1 MVNAPA
7 SDLSLLDA
15 LAADLLAR
23 FDAAPD
29 GLSRRTLLWLD
40 PAGEFARLVPQLDT
54 PLAAAQVSVL
64 TCAQDDGM
72 QWPVKLAILRRDAAE
87 AAGEEAQRILVYLPG
102 WERAALTPGPDGTPP
117 ALWSIYEQRYKGAIW
132 GRGAWEPGAVPTP
145 WSLLGW
151 LRERGLRVADE
162 AAAQSLV
169 KGGGDS
175 LLARYAERHRTSLVS
190 EWPRPLRITDVRND
204 LSGDPRDTLR
214 SLFLAPDRE
223 VATWGENRDLTLE
236 RLAAEYGF
244 ALSPETDAD
253 GDTLADTCA
262 VQLAL
267 TEAWDAF
274 GRVKEYPFASKL
286 PRGAGQRARQIA
298 FLREDIAPNTTL
310 APRYVARIA
319 RLEHD
324 YPLAD
329 WAAGKPG
336 QPVGLPH
343 LARTRWA
350 RCLTAFNAAAANDD
364 WPSARQF
371 LTEHAEEI
379 AAGAAHH
386 AMASARENGDED
398 APHWPV
404 FAALHELCSVGAQA
418 MDESEQIQGIALLV
432 TAYTERWWHADALH
446 LQIRRECASSLALH
460 RVRRIADLAY
470 FDTVQRV
477 NERFSTTV
485 EMGGSWPPPGFPP
498 VTAIV
503 PEVWGGDERRGVV
516 ICDSLR
522 WDLAQAVRE
531 RLGTNASVRA
541 VWSTLPSATPY
552 GMTAMLPLPEG
563 GAARQY
569 APTVAIRDGAGRNL
583 ATRDGRKALLEA
595 TYGVGGK
602 AGVAFLDME
611 DVLQGAAIPRAGR
624 VVVFDNNID
633 EQGHKGTEELPL
645 LTAQL
650 VGNVAR
656 TVTRLHEAGIGAVH
670 VLTDHGFLLL
680 APGCVDDLGRPEVPI
695 AQALTRSPRYAALKP
710 DSPYT
715 DIFTLPSPW
724 PGDMVR
730 LGFPRG
736 VRTLEKADEYEHGGI
751 SLHECVIPA
760 LVSRRSPV
768 AASLGVDLRV
778 TTTTLTGGTVPAILV
793 PVIPPGQVPLGGLAP
808 LMVRLWVET
817 ADDGAAVR
825 EVTEVSEIEVRAD
838 TDELRPPIYL
848 REGLDLRVGQHLT
861 LRATDAATGRDLG
874 RIPLDLIVDWE

>member
-7 SDLSLLDA
+7 TDLPLLDA

-29 GLSRRTLLWLD
+29 GLPRRTLLWLD
-40 PAGEFARLVPQLDT
+40 PAGEFARLVPHLDA
-54 PLAAAQVSVL
+54 PLVAAGVTVL
-64 TCAQDDGM
+64 TCARDDGM

-87 AAGEEAQRILVYLPG
+87 AAGEATERILVYLPG
-102 WERAALTPGPDGTPP
+102 WERAALTPGPDGAPP
-117 ALWSIYEQRYKGAIW
+117 ALWSVYEQRYKGAIW
-132 GRGAWEPGAVPTP
+132 GRGACEPGAVPPP

-151 LRERGLRVADE
+151 LREKGLRVADE

-175 LLARYAERHRTSLVS
+175 LLARYAEKHRASFVP

-214 SLFLAPDRE
+214 ALFLAPDKE

-236 RLAAEYGF
+236 RLATEYG
-244 ALSPETDAD
+244 LSLPPETDAG
-253 GDTLADTCA
+253 GDTLADACA

-274 GRVKEYPFASKL
+274 GRVKEFPFASKL

-310 APRYVARIA
+310 APRFFARMA

-329 WAAGKPG
+329 WAAGKAG

-343 LARTRWA
+343 LARTRWTRFLA
-350 RCLTAFNAAAANDD
+350 AFNAAAANDD
-364 WPSARQF
+364 WPSARAF
-371 LTEHAEEI
+371 LAEHAEEI

-386 AMASARENGDED
+386 AVPSASENDGED

-404 FAALHELCSVGAQA
+404 LAALHELCAAGERAV
-418 MDESEQIQGIALLV
+418 DESEQLQGVAAQV
-432 TAYTERWWHADALH
+432 AAYTERWWCADALH
-446 LQIRRECASSLALH
+446 LRIRRDCAGSLVLH

-470 FDTVQRV
+470 FDAVQRI
-477 NERFSTTV
+477 NERFSAAV
-485 EMGGSWPPPGFPP
+485 EAGGTWPPSGAPP
-498 VTAIV
+498 ITAIV

-531 RLGTNASVRA
+531 RLGANASVRA

-563 GAARQY
+563 GAVRQY
-569 APTVAIRDGAGRNL
+569 APSVAIRDGAGHNL

-595 TYGVGGK
+595 TYGTGGK

-611 DVLQGAAIPRAGR
+611 AVLQGAVIPRAGR

-656 TVTRLHEAGIGAVH
+656 TVTRLHEAGIGTVH
-670 VLTDHGFLLL
+670 ILTDHGFLLL
-680 APGCVDDLGRPEVPI
+680 APGCVDDLGRPEVPV
-695 AQALTRSPRYAALKP
+695 AQALTRSSRYAALKP

-715 DIFTLPSPW
+715 DIFSLPSPW
-724 PGDMVR
+724 PGDAVR

-736 VRTLEKADEYEHGGI
+736 VRTLEKADEYEHGGV

-760 LVSRRSPV
+760 IVSRRAPTV
-768 AASLGVDLRV
+768 ASLGIDLRV
-778 TTTTLTGGTVPAILV
+778 TTPTLTGGTVPASIS
-793 PVIPPGQVPLGGLAP
+793 PVMPPGQVPLGGPPP
-808 LMVRLWVET
+808 LVVRLWVET
-817 ADDGAAVR
+817 ADEGAAPR
-825 EVTEVSEIEVRAD
+825 EVAAIPEIEVRAD
-838 TDELRPPIYL
+838 AEELRPALYL
-848 REGLDLRVGQHLT
+848 REGLDLRAGQRLL

-874 RIPLDLIVDWE
+874 TVPLQLIVDWE